1 MNDFNNPFSDLNNPL
16 RAVPEGLRIKVM
28 NDIAIAKAL
37 MELEHLLGLNVGSII
52 ERTVEHRN
60 A

>member
-1 MNDFNNPFSDLNNPL
+1 MNEFNYPFLDLNNPL

-28 NDIAIAKAL
+28 DDIATAKVL
-37 MELEHLLGLNVGSII
+37 MELAQLLGLNVRSII

-60 A
+60 S